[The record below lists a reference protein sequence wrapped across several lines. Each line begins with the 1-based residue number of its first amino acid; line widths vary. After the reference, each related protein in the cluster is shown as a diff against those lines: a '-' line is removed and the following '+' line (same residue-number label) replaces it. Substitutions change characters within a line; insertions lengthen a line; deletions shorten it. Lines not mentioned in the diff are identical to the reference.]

1 MCAGV
6 HATDYCSKSL
16 SDEKLDRSVSDDS
29 DDQSVTDSSPS
40 WLVSSTA
47 DERRGEQV
55 VRQLHTVPRCY
66 DTVPSLAGGTGV

>member
-1 MCAGV
+1 MGAGV

-47 DERRGEQV
+47 DGRRGEQV
-55 VRQLHTVPRCY
+55 VY
-66 DTVPSLAGGTGV
+66 DSYTL